1 MPHYE
6 YDKDYP
12 FAAFIT
18 NLGKYNEGSL
28 VGEWVKFPTTVEEL
42 KKVFER
48 IGIGAKDDFGQ
59 TYEEWFIT
67 DYDCYVDGLY
77 DLLGEYANL
86 DELNYLASKLDDMS
100 QDEYERFQA
109 AMEIGDHTGSIQELI
124 NLTENLDCYDIYPDI
139 HDHDDLGRYYIEELD
154 AMQVPEHLR
163 NYIDYEAYGRDI
175 ALEEGGEFTDFGYV
189 RDTGDRFDE
198 VYDGDRDS
206 IPEEYRV
213 MTFQDEEELTQD
225 EKLEM
230 AMDLAF
236 DLDQFFRQQDP
247 QYAAEHP
254 DAHAAKEEMADK
266 LFEGR
271 IAFVEDRL
279 NDMGPEALEQFSQR
293 LEDFKDATG
302 YEEFLDVDPAV
313 VREALENP
321 DSSHVDEMLAFAEQ
335 AGQEYEAELSGKTP
349 EPTPD
354 DRETGETVRTPRGTF
369 YVTDMSRE
377 QMEAA
382 GYGLHH
388 QSDDGKYLIMGNGSR
403 AFAIRN
409 EEAQEHAAP
418 EKMTVLVVEP
428 RKEPYLKEIDPG
440 LYSLQA
446 EVGGDIAASYPF
458 SDPVGL
464 VCNDEG
470 KLIGLELNRGLR
482 DEDGNLYDIMAGT
495 FLVVGLG
502 EEDFTSLPP
511 DLAQKYTEHF
521 KQPEQFINLNGQ
533 IIALPVEPENPLRT
547 AEMTVEDDYG
557 MIDGVINNGRKGEEQ
572 EAAKGEARRTSPEK
586 KPSIR
591 ERLEEAKKECG
602 ERKPPD
608 KAHQKKSP
616 EHDL

>member
-28 VGEWVKFPTTVEEL
+28 VGEWVKFPTTAEEL
-42 KKVFER
+42 QKVFER
-48 IGIGAKDDFGQ
+48 IGIGSKDDFGQ
-59 TYEEWFIT
+59 PYEEWFIT

-77 DLLGEYANL
+77 DKLGEYENL
-86 DELNYLASKLDDMS
+86 DELNYLASKLDEMS
-100 QDEYERFQA
+100 QGEYEQFQV
-109 AMEIGDHTGSIQELI
+109 AMEIGDHSGSLQEII

-139 HDHDDLGRYYIEELD
+139 RDHDDLGRYYIEELD

-163 NYIDYEAYGRDI
+163 NYIDYEAYGRDV

-313 VREALENP
+313 VREAIQNP
-321 DSSHVDEMLAFAEQ
+321 DKSHVDEMLAFAEQ
-335 AGQEYEAELSGKTP
+335 AGREYEAELSDKTP
-349 EPTPD
+349 EPSPD
-354 DRETGETVRTPRGTF
+354 ALETGETVRTPRGTF

-409 EEAQEHAAP
+409 EEAQEHATP

-440 LYSLQA
+440 LHSLQA

-458 SDPVGL
+458 NDPVGL
-464 VCNDEG
+464 VLNDEG

-557 MIDGVINNGRKGEEQ
+557 MIDGVINNGRKGEEL
-572 EAAKGEARRTSPEK
+572 EAAKGEVRRTSPEK

-591 ERLEEAKKECG
+591 ERLEEAKRECG

-608 KAHQKKSP
+608 KAHQKKPP

>member
-28 VGEWVKFPTTVEEL
+28 VGEWVKFPTTAEEL
-42 KKVFER
+42 QKVFER
-48 IGIGAKDDFGQ
+48 IGIGSKDDFGQ
-59 TYEEWFIT
+59 PYEEWFIT

-77 DLLGEYANL
+77 DKLGEYENL
-86 DELNYLASKLDDMS
+86 DELNYLASKLDEMS
-100 QDEYERFQA
+100 QGEYEQFQA
-109 AMEIGDHTGSIQELI
+109 AMEIGDHSGSIQEII
-124 NLTENLDCYDIYPDI
+124 NLTENLDCYDVYPDI
-139 HDHDDLGRYYIEELD
+139 RDHDDLGRYYIEELD

-163 NYIDYEAYGRDI
+163 NYIHYEAYGRDV

-313 VREALENP
+313 VREAIENP
-321 DSSHVDEMLAFAEQ
+321 DKSHVDEMLAFAEQ
-335 AGQEYEAELSGKTP
+335 AGREYEAELSGKTS
-349 EPTPD
+349 EPSPD

-369 YVTDMSRE
+369 YVTDMSRD

-382 GYGLHH
+382 GYGFHH

-409 EEAQEHAAP
+409 EEAREHAAP

-440 LYSLQA
+440 LHSLQA

-482 DEDGNLYDIMAGT
+482 DEEGNLYDIMAGT

-502 EEDFTSLPP
+502 EENFTSLPP
-511 DLAQKYTEHF
+511 ELAQKYTEHF

-572 EAAKGEARRTSPEK
+572 EAAKAEARRTSPEK

-591 ERLEEAKKECG
+591 ERLEEAKRECG

-608 KAHQKKSP
+608 KAHQKKPP